1 VEEKERE
8 ECDSDGGDDGG
19 RVRYNKTRNG
29 NLVFLVCHAR
39 RRRRRRR
46 RRSAS
51 AVSSSFPFDIVLRL
65 RRRRS

>member
-8 ECDSDGGDDGG
+8 ECDSDGGDEGG
-19 RVRYNKTRNG
+19 RVRYNTTRNG
-29 NLVFLVCHAR
+29 NLVYLVCHA
-39 RRRRRRR
+39 RRRR

>member
-39 RRRRRRR
+39 RRRRRR
-46 RRSAS
+46 SAS

>member
-39 RRRRRRR
+39 RRRRR
-46 RRSAS
+46 SAS

>member
-19 RVRYNKTRNG
+19 RVRYIKTRNG
-29 NLVFLVCHAR
+29 NLVFLVCHA
-39 RRRRRRR
+39 RRRR

>member
-46 RRSAS
+46 SAS